1 MKVICPHS
9 SRDFVMNE
17 VRCFLVSYKMN
28 ALLISEQTA
37 QEFLTSM
44 FNNKPEIYFSTRLSS
59 DGDAS
64 RTGVII
70 KFSPS
75 FCSSNTTRF
84 PFPSDLYTISGT
96 TVTWNTSHPLYNILY
111 GKSLFEV

>member
-1 MKVICPHS
+1 MSVGDTSPYLEVILTNGS
-9 SRDFVMNE
+9 TVQN
-17 VRCFLVSYKMN
+17 
-28 ALLISEQTA
+28 IGQIGTGT
-37 QEFLTSM
+37 FLTSM

-111 GKSLFEV
+111 WKSLFEV